1 MFRLYQKLRI
11 IGALALVAMAGGNTL
26 AQHRLNSDS
35 GRRMPRTQQLPDPLA
50 LREFDQRSNEMNAIP
65 SDDGDRP
72 FDQTNSVQQIREL
85 SKRAIGDYKTID
97 AVFLQCYFETLPTLL
112 QAGDDAIPPAPDETE
127 WSSLSDTSQLE
138 PNPSPG
144 NFCEPVF
151 NHVASNDCCYGVQ
164 NWSPLLRRLGVDAT
178 GCEEPGIGHERV
190 MFAPFE
196 IDPTQPTNYWLVRY
210 DSGFGLRTP
219 DRAEYFWSK
228 PGKGPAMSRDQI
240 NFQDLRFINETGSD
254 SFSVITE
261 IPVRFIDADSLHS
274 TSGIGDMKVA
284 TKLRLINGQK
294 WQVTQILRTYIN
306 TGSARKGVGAGHL
319 SLEPGLLARDDAIPP
334 APDET
339 GWPSLSD
346 TSPLEP
352 NPSPG
357 NFCEPV
363 FNHVVSN
370 DCCYGVQNWS
380 PLLRRLGVDATGCE
394 EPGIGHE
401 RVMFAPFEIDP
412 TQPTN
417 YWLVRYDSGFGLR
430 TPDRAEYF
438 WSKPGK
444 GPAMSRDQIN
454 FQDLRFINETG
465 SDSFSVITE
474 IPVRFIDADSL
485 HSTSGIGDMKVA
497 TKLRLINGQK
507 WQVTQIL
514 RTYINTGS
522 ARKGVGA
529 GHLSLEPGLLA
540 RYELSPDTYL
550 HSECK
555 LWVPIAGDPVFS
567 GNVLRSGLGISHV
580 LYETD
585 RFAIIPNLEMVNFT
599 YLTGQK
605 TVGTRSPRVNG
616 EAAINLMPG
625 ARFVFGPKGDLGLF
639 ELGVS
644 GLVGL
649 GDEYV
654 NQMFRVD
661 FKLSY

>member
-127 WSSLSDTSQLE
+127 WSSLSDTSPLE

-151 NHVASNDCCYGVQ
+151 NHVACNDCCYGVQ

-228 PGKGPAMSRDQI
+228 PGKA
-240 NFQDLRFINETGSD
+240 
-254 SFSVITE
+254 
-261 IPVRFIDADSLHS
+261 
-274 TSGIGDMKVA
+274 
-284 TKLRLINGQK
+284 
-294 WQVTQILRTYIN
+294 
-306 TGSARKGVGAGHL
+306 
-319 SLEPGLLARDDAIPP
+319 
-334 APDET
+334 
-339 GWPSLSD
+339 
-346 TSPLEP
+346 
-352 NPSPG
+352 
-357 NFCEPV
+357 
-363 FNHVVSN
+363 
-370 DCCYGVQNWS
+370 
-380 PLLRRLGVDATGCE
+380 
-394 EPGIGHE
+394 
-401 RVMFAPFEIDP
+401 
-412 TQPTN
+412 
-417 YWLVRYDSGFGLR
+417 
-430 TPDRAEYF
+430 
-438 WSKPGK
+438 
-444 GPAMSRDQIN
+444 PAMSRDQIN